1 MTAQKNTC
9 TSCTNSSLVMKE
21 TYAQLTQCLRKVGD
35 VLNYLIVK
43 GGLFIIPFS
52 FQNTF
57 FPPSFHVQ
65 AQKAAGA
72 ISF

>member
-1 MTAQKNTC
+1 MPAQVAQRAPLAQT
-9 TSCTNSSLVMKE
+9 E
-21 TYAQLTQCLRKVGD
+21 TYVQLTQGLRKVGD
-35 VLNYLIVK
+35 VFNYLIVK

-65 AQKAAGA
+65 AQKAAGD